1 MPSFE
6 VDFDVICNECGGE
19 LSAKETVR
27 RSSLSPD
34 ERKLH
39 VSLCDTCTTD
49 LKDDLNRLIEDRD
62 RVIAE
67 QDKTIERLAQE
78 IEDLR
83 RS

>member
-1 MPSFE
+1 MPGFE
-6 VDFDVICNECGGE
+6 IEFDVYCNECGGE

-39 VSLCDTCTTD
+39 VSLCDTCITD
-49 LKDDLNRLIEDRD
+49 LKDDLNRVIEDR
-62 RVIAE
+62 
-67 QDKTIERLAQE
+67 DKTIERLEQE
-78 IEDLR
+78 IEELR